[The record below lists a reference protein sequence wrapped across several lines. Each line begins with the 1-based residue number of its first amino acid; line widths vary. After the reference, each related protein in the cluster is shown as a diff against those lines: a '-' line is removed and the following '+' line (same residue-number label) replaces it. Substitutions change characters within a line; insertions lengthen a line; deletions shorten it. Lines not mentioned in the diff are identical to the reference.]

1 MELRDRHHELDVSL
15 GLRLLERGFLMQK
28 THVVQIKE
36 LVGLNRHSAVQ
47 AFIKNCEL
55 QMRVKLFP
63 FSLHLQIDFVTD
75 MLIGLHD

>member
-1 MELRDRHHELDVSL
+1 
-15 GLRLLERGFLMQK
+15 MQK

-55 QMRVKLFP
+55 KMRVKLFP